1 MIVARP
7 ASSNVSP
14 TVPRVSYICD
24 ANNGNAAANDER
36 IAELLAIADAGH
48 LHVEVMLPMNMIGNP
63 SNTRYR
69 IPK

>member
-24 ANNGNAAANDER
+24 ANNGNAAADDER

-48 LHVEVMLPMNMIGNP
+48 LHAEVMLPHEYDRESFELKIQNP
-63 SNTRYR
+63 
-69 IPK
+69 

>member
-24 ANNGNAAANDER
+24 TNNGNAAANDER
-36 IAELLAIADAGH
+36 IAELLAIADAATG
-48 LHVEVMLPMNMIGNP
+48 
-63 SNTRYR
+63 R
-69 IPK
+69 